1 MLVGSKY
8 QIPMAMAEQER
19 AEKYWRSFSVWTIAI
34 SILQMQAGGKS
45 SFILRMPY
53 LLFFTRKRNRR
64 HLYTLIQHFGIV
76 DSNARQSFRH
86 TIKGESAKGFKVVN
100 NNGLITIRH
109 DSLCESQWPY
119 WTHDTLINAFVGK
132 LRRLI
137 VVAGRTKTKPRRVCY
152 DTAHLFWEPQTT
164 VLLDAIETGIVAID
178 FDARTTEGQ
187 GLRNPELNSGSN
199 TTTYNTFIISIP
211 SSKSIVLRSPP
222 NSHFGRLTAS
232 GPVSETRE
240 IRDEFLDLRPR
251 WPLGTE

>member
-1 MLVGSKY
+1 MAVSDADLSQRLQEVLDAGWFEIPDTYGYGGTGARGKVLEELLGLDNSNFDTPDAGRWEIKFHSKN
-8 QIPMAMAEQER
+8 A
-19 AEKYWRSFSVWTIAI
+19 
-34 SILQMQAGGKS
+34 
-45 SFILRMPY
+45 
-53 LLFFTRKRNRR
+53 LLTLFHKEAKPRR

-76 DSNARQSFRH
+76 DCNARQSFRH

-187 GLRNPELNSGSN
+187 GLRNHGTKFRIKYDDLQYVYHQHSQFE
-199 TTTYNTFIISIP
+199 
-211 SSKSIVLRSPP
+211 KHSP
-222 NSHFGRLTAS
+222 A
-232 GPVSETRE
+232 
-240 IRDEFLDLRPR
+240 
-251 WPLGTE
+251 